1 MTPAHIT
8 LGVSDLDLSARF
20 YGEALGLDVRRSG
33 HKLTISFG
41 DFAVLLE
48 EAHPAERAKLS
59 LGFRVPSAAL
69 LGAIAERA
77 KGAGGQILGGP
88 AEREDGGQA
97 LLLMDPDSYMLEII
111 AP

>member
-8 LGVSDLDLSARF
+8 LGVSNLDTSARF
-20 YGEALGLDVRRSG
+20 YGEALGLDVRRSD

-69 LGAIAERA
+69 LGAIADRA
-77 KGAGGQILGGP
+77 KDAGGQVLGGP
-88 AEREDGGQA
+88 AERDGGQA

>member
-8 LGVSDLDLSARF
+8 LGVSDLDASARF
-20 YGEALGLDVRRSG
+20 YGEALGLDVRRS
-33 HKLTISFG
+33 
-41 DFAVLLE
+41 D
-48 EAHPAERAKLS
+48 PKLS

-69 LGAIAERA
+69 LGAIADRA
-77 KGAGGQILGGP
+77 KNAGGQILGGP
-88 AEREDGGQA
+88 AERGDGVQA